1 MRIAVNGVASVVLAA
16 AVACAPALRS
26 TATVPPGPSEIAQLW
41 QEPADLD
48 TRDLFH
54 GPGGDAGVPPPGVV
68 WRFKSVDTTGYSRG
82 YDVVGPDGREWD
94 VKLGLEAQTEVVA
107 SRILWA
113 VGYHQPL
120 TYFVTEWRLGEA
132 PGIDTAH
139 VQPSARFR
147 ADVPGMKAA
156 DEWSWYEN
164 PFVGTRP
171 YRGLLVLNM
180 LLSNWDL
187 KSTNNRLY
195 ESVEATETGVR
206 RWFVVRDLGAAFGKS
221 RGYFP
226 GTRNNPRDY
235 ERQEFITGVRNGRVQ
250 FAYGG
255 RHQGLLDSITP
266 ADVVWICE
274 RLDRLTDRQ
283 WTDVFRAA
291 GYVEEARVRILT
303 TIERHV
309 KEGLA
314 LADRQAARESTR

>member
-1 MRIAVNGVASVVLAA
+1 MRIAVKGAASVTLAA

-26 TATVPPGPSEIAQLW
+26 TATNPPGPSEVAQLW

-48 TRDLFH
+48 RRDLFH
-54 GPGGDAGVPPPGVV
+54 GPGGRIGVPPPGAV
-68 WRFKSVDTTGYSRG
+68 WRFKSADTTGYSRG

-94 VKLGLEAQTEVVA
+94 VKLGLEAPTEVVA

-113 VGYHQPL
+113 VGYHQPP
-120 TYFVTEWRLGEA
+120 TYVVTEWRLGEA
-132 PGIDTAH
+132 PGIDQTH
-139 VQPSARFR
+139 VQPFARFR

-156 DEWSWYEN
+156 GE
-164 PFVGTRP
+164 
-171 YRGLLVLNM
+171 
-180 LLSNWDL
+180 
-187 KSTNNRLY
+187 
-195 ESVEATETGVR
+195 
-206 RWFVVRDLGAAFGKS
+206 
-221 RGYFP
+221 YFP

-235 ERQEFITGVRNGRVQ
+235 ERQAFITGVRNGRVP

-255 RHQGLLDSITP
+255 RHHGLLDSITP

-291 GYVEEARVRILT
+291 AYVEDARVRILT
-303 TIERHV
+303 TIERHI

-314 LADRQAARESTR
+314 LGDRQAAWAVTR